1 MLQASLQLYKNAYS
15 GIPKP
20 IWWLSFVILINR
32 SGTMVIPFL
41 TVYLVHKGFTIT
53 DAGLIMAAFGVGAII
68 GGFIGGKLSD
78 SIGPFLVQV
87 ASLFLN
93 GILFIVLGYMQ
104 ELWQFALC
112 IFVLSSL
119 GEAFRPAN
127 SAAIAAY
134 SDEQNRTRSYSLNR
148 LAVNL
153 GWAIGPATGGLL
165 ASINYSLLFWVD
177 GITCI
182 VAAFLLYFL
191 LPPQK
196 TIVQKFEHHPK
207 DRPKSSAYKDG
218 IYLKAMA
225 CMLLVS
231 FCFFQLFSIIPVFYK
246 QDVNLSEAAI
256 GWVLA
261 SNGLIIALVEMVLVY
276 KLENRQTSMIY
287 MVWGA
292 FLIGLALLLLSVSPI
307 IALVVCSM
315 LVITFGEMFL
325 FPFANTFWVSRTN
338 ELNRGQY
345 AAIYTMTFALAQVLS
360 PLISAPI
367 ALKWGYPTLFILD
380 FAFCC
385 LAAFGFLWLHKQL
398 ANVGAIQTGSTGTLV
413 RP

>member
-1 MLQASLQLYKNAYS
+1 MLQASVQLYKNAYS
-15 GIPKP
+15 GIPNQ
-20 IWWLSFVILINR
+20 IWLLSSVVLINR

-41 TVYLVHKGFTIT
+41 TVYLVQKGFTLA
-53 DAGLIMAAFGVGAII
+53 DAGLVMAAFGVGAIV

-78 SIGPFLVQV
+78 SIGPFYVQV

-93 GILFIVLGYMQ
+93 GVLFIILGYMQ
-104 ELWQFALC
+104 ELWQFMLC
-112 IFVLSSL
+112 IFILSSL

-127 SAAIAAY
+127 SAAIASY

-153 GWAIGPATGGLL
+153 GWAVGPATGGLL

-177 GITCI
+177 GLTCI

-191 LPPQK
+191 LPP
-196 TIVQKFEHHPK
+196 PK
-207 DRPKSSAYKDG
+207 DTGIKLEHVSKATPKTSAYKDD

-246 QDVNLSEAAI
+246 QEVYLSEAAI

-276 KLENRQTSMIY
+276 KLENKQTSMMY
-287 MVWGA
+287 MVWGT
-292 FLIGLALLLLSVSPI
+292 FGIGLALLLLSFSPI
-307 IALVVCSM
+307 ISLVICSM

-338 ELNRGQY
+338 DLNRGQY
-345 AAIYTMTFALAQVLS
+345 AAIYTMTFAVAQVLS

-367 ALKWGYPTLFILD
+367 ALKWGYSTLFILD

-398 ANVGAIQTGSTGTLV
+398 ANGGALQAGSTGSLV